1 MSNGALALG
10 PTEDELLSQPRF
22 STPVKRVVDF
32 VLALAG
38 LVLSAPVL
46 LAAAAL
52 IKLTSRGPVLYSQIR
67 LGLGGRPF
75 RIYKLRSMYQDCE
88 ALTGACWSL
97 KGDPRITP
105 VGRFLRKTHVDE
117 LPQLWNI
124 LVGDMSLIGPRPER
138 PEMIPGLEQA
148 IPCYRRRLLIQPGLS
163 GLAQVQLPPDTNM
176 QSVRIKVAYDLC
188 YLENMSFLLDCR
200 ILLATVCKVFGVPFD
215 RIRRLCGL
223 PGARSIEERYRPPA
237 RKTRLMSNHQTVLE
251 VA

>member
-10 PTEDELLSQPRF
+10 PTEDELFSQRRF
-22 STPVKRVVDF
+22 STSVKRAVDF
-32 VLALAG
+32 LLALAG
-38 LVLSAPVL
+38 LVLSAPIL
-46 LAAAAL
+46 LAAAVL

-75 RIYKLRSMYQDCE
+75 RIYKLRSMYQNCE
-88 ALTGACWSL
+88 ALSGACWSV

-105 VGRFLRKTHVDE
+105 VGHFLRKTHVDE

-138 PEMIPGLEQA
+138 PEMIPGLERA
-148 IPCYRRRLLIQPGLS
+148 IPHYRRRLLILPGLS
-163 GLAQVQLPPDTNM
+163 GLAQVQLPPDSDL
-176 QSVRIKVAYDLC
+176 QSVRIKLAYDLC
-188 YLENMSFLLDCR
+188 YLENMSLLLDCR
-200 ILLATVCKVFGVPFD
+200 ILLATIFKVFGVSFD

-223 PGARSIEERYRPPA
+223 PCARLIEERYHPPV
-237 RKTRLMSNHQTVLE
+237 RKTRLLSNPQTVLE